1 MNEEKV
7 REILEIVNSTITG
20 KSSLHGKVERIDDE
34 IREFSE
40 MGNYILD
47 RQIKSRGG
55 LSGKIIIIIKRFFR
69 KFTRWY
75 VKPAFDHQ
83 NNINKQIRYIVK
95 DQNILIN
102 NIIDEL
108 DKNKKELNDI
118 KDQLQRTQHN
128 VDDILKKYVS
138 EISVNDI
145 NYLAFENKNRGEE
158 EDISRRQ
165 EIYLEIFK
173 GCENVLD
180 IGCGR
185 GEFVALLR
193 DNNISAKGIDT
204 SEKLVSHCQEKG
216 LNVELADMFDY
227 LKRQEDYSLGG
238 IFCSQVVEHIVPN
251 QILQLLYLANKK
263 LKDNAPIILET
274 INPENVVAV
283 SNWFYMDPTHIRPV
297 HPKTLEFMLEGCGYE
312 VKEVKYL
319 HPNENDKIPPLGLD
333 ETKDFDMKME
343 KVNEILFGPQDY
355 ACIAYKKQDI
365 HLNEGRE

>member
-108 DKNKKELNDI
+108 DKNKKN
-118 KDQLQRTQHN
+118 
-128 VDDILKKYVS
+128 
-138 EISVNDI
+138 
-145 NYLAFENKNRGEE
+145 
-158 EDISRRQ
+158 
-165 EIYLEIFK
+165 
-173 GCENVLD
+173 
-180 IGCGR
+180 
-185 GEFVALLR
+185 
-193 DNNISAKGIDT
+193 
-204 SEKLVSHCQEKG
+204 
-216 LNVELADMFDY
+216 
-227 LKRQEDYSLGG
+227 
-238 IFCSQVVEHIVPN
+238 
-251 QILQLLYLANKK
+251 
-263 LKDNAPIILET
+263 
-274 INPENVVAV
+274 
-283 SNWFYMDPTHIRPV
+283 
-297 HPKTLEFMLEGCGYE
+297 
-312 VKEVKYL
+312 
-319 HPNENDKIPPLGLD
+319 
-333 ETKDFDMKME
+333 
-343 KVNEILFGPQDY
+343 
-355 ACIAYKKQDI
+355 
-365 HLNEGRE
+365 